1 MHVTKPK
8 RPDPEE
14 VQGSEAGPP
23 GSKGVRRSRGVDAQV
38 LLHELRVHQ
47 LELEMQNEELRS
59 ARGEMELALQRY
71 TELFDFAPIGYV
83 TLQAGD
89 VISDINHAGT
99 QILGRT
105 RATLCG
111 TRFARLVT
119 DTDQRAFDHLL
130 ATAKSSGDKQSCELA
145 LLRPNGEA
153 FAARSGAVALMR
165 SEATVLLSLEDLGP
179 RQLDGETQRARPV

>member
-1 MHVTKPK
+1 
-8 RPDPEE
+8 
-14 VQGSEAGPP
+14 
-23 GSKGVRRSRGVDAQV
+23 V

-105 RATLCG
+105 RGAMREFKSFLLV
-111 TRFARLVT
+111 RFAT
-119 DTDQRAFDHLL
+119 WESHLARRRCSPPAVPAGSRRQERVFPL
-130 ATAKSSGDKQSCELA
+130 CLDGAACKSQS
-145 LLRPNGEA
+145 
-153 FAARSGAVALMR
+153 ARS
-165 SEATVLLSLEDLGP
+165 
-179 RQLDGETQRARPV
+179 